1 MCNALLR
8 GLFAGAL
15 LLGAPLAHAE
25 GPPSVDAIIKL
36 QGGSGRDA
44 AILIGNEAYAALPQ
58 ATYAS
63 GDARAMQ
70 QFLIGGMGLSK
81 SRVTFSENL
90 TAAQIVDGVKRASSK
105 VKRNGTLWIY
115 YAGHGTTV
123 GDGRDRALLG
133 IDASTGA
140 FDRAAVSLNDVIA
153 ATSRAKAARIFFVVD
168 AGFGG
173 DGRDGLELLPSQRTQ
188 VGAFSGTDNNR
199 VMLWVADQGQRTVAA
214 YADSRHGLFTWL
226 FMGAM
231 RGWADGALTGG
242 ERDGRIN
249 VEEAQYFVT
258 WSGRR
263 MGWPMDPSEELR
275 PTQRDWTFTLGNLE
289 KGPKPEDFAE
299 LGVADRARR
308 FAQAEER
315 LKAEA
320 AAFWQQTVS
329 LAKDGGDSGKEAL
342 KAFIDEYSMPIVTV
356 EWAVFIPEVLEAKRV
371 LETYDRP
378 VSANPTDGTSPPPT
392 SGTPTGVEILSAMP
406 TETCDDLVALEGLAL
421 LGQISDGQGLC
432 LQNRLNTARLQTTRN
447 KISRMLLVNA
457 EAKGDIPQWEKL
469 IRRHLEEIDRSDP
482 NLCLRYAVFLHKKG
496 LEGEE
501 EAIYW
506 ADYAL
511 ENKHIWV
518 GDEYMKRVYSLYRL
532 RTEAAA
538 KLWEAAEDR
547 YRKEP
552 TDENEEVAK
561 EYRGQAKDFAREW
574 LDYARASAQDSKVAQ
589 EICRSAAGSD
599 DFCKGK

>member
-1 MCNALLR
+1 MRNALLR
-8 GLFAGAL
+8 ALIAGAL
-15 LLGAPLAHAE
+15 LLAAPLAAAE

-63 GDARAMQ
+63 GDARTMQ
-70 QFLIGGMGLSK
+70 QFLLGGMGLSK
-81 SRVTFSENL
+81 SRVTFQENL
-90 TAAQIVDGVKRASSK
+90 TANQILDGVKRAASK

-123 GDGRDRALLG
+123 GDGHERALLG

-140 FDRAAVSLNDVIA
+140 FDKSSVTLDSVIA

-173 DGRDGLELLPSQRTQ
+173 EGRDGLELLPNQRTE
-188 VGAFSGTDNNR
+188 VAPMAPTDNNR
-199 VMLWVADQGQRTVAA
+199 VMLWVADQSTRTVAA
-214 YADSRHGLFTWL
+214 YADGRHGLFTWL

-249 VEEAQYFVT
+249 VEEAQYYVT

-263 MGWPMDPSEELR
+263 MGWPMNPSVEQR

-289 KGPKPEDFAE
+289 KGPKPEELAE

-308 FAQAEER
+308 FTQAEER

-329 LAKDGGDSGKEAL
+329 MAKDGGEGGKEAL

-356 EWAVFIPEVLEAKRV
+356 EWAVFIPEVLEARRV
-371 LETYDRP
+371 LDSYDRP
-378 VSANPTDGTSPPPT
+378 PETTTDGAAPPP
-392 SGTPTGVEILSAMP
+392 SGSQPSGVEILSAMP

-421 LGQISDGQGLC
+421 LGQLTDGQGLC

-506 ADYAL
+506 SDYAL

-518 GDEYMKRVYSLYRL
+518 GDEYMKRVYGLYRL

-538 KLWEAAEDR
+538 KLWEASEDR
-547 YRKEP
+547 YRAEP
-552 TDENEEVAK
+552 SDENEEIAK